1 MHSNQS
7 ANIAEAN
14 LSLVH
19 SRSDLRN
26 LIEEYFCAPADDL
39 SETDSDSGSD
49 DDDDEEAEREVPAAA
64 AAAESDSEE
73 EGESVDDVSVGLNS
87 SGHDQLQY
95 QYVRPDCTIKEARQ
109 QEKRPPEPET
119 SYSFEAQ
126 PVCRETFK
134 FMHYV

>member
-26 LIEEYFCAPADDL
+26 LIEDYFCAPADDL
-39 SETDSDSGSD
+39 SETDSVSGSD
-49 DDDDEEAEREVPAAA
+49 DDDDEEAKREVPAA

-73 EGESVDDVSVGLNS
+73 EGESVDEVSVGLNS
-87 SGHDQLQY
+87 PGHDQWQH

-109 QEKRPPEPET
+109 QEKRPPEPRT
-119 SYSFEAQ
+119 VLRHSQFVGKPSNL
-126 PVCRETFK
+126 CT
-134 FMHYV
+134 M